1 MALPKLNTPTYE
13 LEIPSTS
20 EVIKYRPFLVKEQK
34 TLMMAEESKDEKELM
49 NVMGSLISSCTFD
62 SVDPNTAPMFDIE
75 YIFLKVRTKSVGSTV
90 KLNITCPDDGET
102 KVPVSISI
110 DEIGVKYHED
120 HNPDIKL
127 DDKLTMR
134 MRYPSLS
141 EFIAQNFGT
150 GDKLEQS
157 FEVIAGSIDQI
168 YSEEESWEAKD
179 CTKKELVQ
187 FIEQLNSSQF
197 KQVER
202 FFETMPKLSHTL
214 VVTNPNTGEENAVVL
229 EGLAAFF
236 S

>member
-1 MALPKLNTPTYE
+1 MAMESDNLSD
-13 LEIPSTS
+13 IGRA
-20 EVIKYRPFLVKEQK
+20 IKDVL
-34 TLMMAEESKDEKELM
+34 
-49 NVMGSLISSCTFD
+49 SSCILTRGIK
-62 SVDPNTAPMFDIE
+62 VDKLSTFDIE
-75 YIFLKVRTKSVGSTV
+75 YLFLNVRGKSVGETID
-90 KLNITCPDDGET
+90 LLITCQDDGTT

-110 DEIGVKYHED
+110 DEIQVKYHED